1 MCVQINR
8 FKVTSTERGKPK
20 KKKKWIHLQ
29 RYSKGCHVTFF
40 LKKGIESSG
49 YSLMDN

>member
-20 KKKKWIHLQ
+20 KKK
-29 RYSKGCHVTFF
+29 SGFTFNGTQ
-40 LKKGIESSG
+40 KAA
-49 YSLMDN
+49 M